1 MKTKALTIALAAM
14 MAAPTVT
21 PILAEDIKSTT
32 VNYSVAQEYQWTVPT
47 DVTIPVA
54 NSVTVKDAVEVVK
67 NTIPA
72 DSKLQITAKVNDS
85 GVNQTIEKTE
95 NVVKVTKNVI
105 PDGTALSISVAG
117 SGEQGAFVIKNG
129 NTALTY
135 TVWDSKNNIE
145 AKNVVLTV
153 AAGTN
158 TGSKNLTYRLTTG
171 TGSAE
176 VAGTYK
182 GTVTYTASVVSSQH

>member
-1 MKTKALTIALAAM
+1 MTVNTKGKGNSSGITFPLPKKGKDMKTKALTIALAAM

-21 PILAEDIKSTT
+21 PILAEEDTKTT
-32 VNYSVAQEYQWTVPT
+32 NVKYSVTAGYDWS
-47 DVTIPVA
+47 IH
-54 NSVTVKDAVEVVK
+54 SEV
-67 NTIPA
+67 
-72 DSKLQITAKVNDS
+72 DFGNDS
-85 GVNQTIEKTE
+85 GVNQTIEKAE
-95 NVVKVTKNVI
+95 NAVKVTKNVI

-135 TVWDSKNNIE
+135 TVWDSENNIE

-176 VAGTYK
+176 VAGTYE
-182 GTVTYTASVVSSQH
+182 GTVTYTASVISSQH

>member
-1 MKTKALTIALAAM
+1 MTVNTKGKGNSSGITFPLPKKGKDMKTKALTIALAAM

-72 DSKLQITAKVNDS
+72 DSKLQITAKVNSADDLVLKNKSFSVHYLAYVGEEAAGDS
-85 GVNQTIEKTE
+85 LVDNSNVLEVYAGDTGKTSLTFKL
-95 NVVKVTKNVI
+95 N
-105 PDGTALSISVAG
+105 
-117 SGEQGAFVIKNG
+117 EQGNDNLG
-129 NTALTY
+129 
-135 TVWDSKNNIE
+135 
-145 AKNVVLTV
+145 
-153 AAGTN
+153 AAGTY
-158 TGSKNLTYRLTTG
+158 SG
-171 TGSAE
+171 TLGFTAE
-176 VAGTYK
+176 IVN
-182 GTVTYTASVVSSQH
+182 Q